1 MSVNTDASLE
11 VKQHESP
18 ESRISKFLGQ
28 GTYGIIIGRP
38 RLPSEGETHAE
49 IIASLSAANQVSKV
63 IKDTEDLDK
72 LNWIVDIIHARFNPS
87 NLAQLQTQL
96 VIPSRPQ
103 RINWHS
109 VAGAPPEQIAFLKSH
124 KITKRRTKWHY
135 LMERGTANLDTELRA
150 VKSVNQLKHFLKA
163 FGNIVNGLTAL
174 HSAGLAHTDIKLTN
188 MIISWDGRY
197 KLIDLDELG
206 DIISVCPTNKYQ
218 FEKIYNNVYY
228 PYYPVVGVFIWVLSR
243 PTEMKITDNVVDML
257 IKDLVTKNYNKD
269 YYKYY
274 IEISKSTLQTANDH
288 ALTQILQS
296 QYVDGQGMRN
306 YLVDFSKKLVAQPD
320 RVSALRELLLF
331 IDRYAIGINLVI
343 LLGKYYKITG
353 QLSDASSTASS
364 YQIDTNICPFISQSL
379 ILLIKL
385 CCNIENYGRITTQQ
399 IADEY
404 HEFIAQLFR
413 SYPFKFIIKLLS
425 GLVIRR
431 RPSQV

>member
-1 MSVNTDASLE
+1 MSVNTDAYLE
-11 VKQHESP
+11 GKQQESP
-18 ESRISKFLGQ
+18 KSEISQFLGQ
-28 GTYGIIIGRP
+28 GTYGIIIGQP

-49 IIASLSAANQVSKV
+49 VIASLSAANQVSKV
-63 IKDTEDLDK
+63 IKDTDDLDK
-72 LNWIVDIIHARFNPS
+72 LNWIVDIIHERFNPS
-87 NLAQLQTQL
+87 NLAQLQTQI

-103 RINWHS
+103 LINWRS
-109 VAGAPPEQIAFLKSH
+109 VANAPLGQIEFLKSH

-135 LMERGTANLDTELRA
+135 LMERGTADLDTELRA

-163 FGNIVNGLTAL
+163 FGNIINGLTAL

-188 MIISWDGRY
+188 MIVSWDGRY
-197 KLIDLDELG
+197 KLIDLDELSN
-206 DIISVCPTNKYQ
+206 INVIPSNKYQ

-228 PYYPVVGVFIWVLSR
+228 PYYPVVGVFLWVLSR
-243 PTEMKITDNVVDML
+243 PTEMKITDKVVDML
-257 IKDLVTKNYNKD
+257 ITDLVKKNYDKD

-274 IEISKSTLQTANDH
+274 IEISKATLQTANDP

-296 QYVDGQGMRN
+296 QYVNSQGMQN

-353 QLSDASSTASS
+353 QLSYSSSS
-364 YQIDTNICPFISQSL
+364 LHQIDTNICPFISQSL
-379 ILLIKL
+379 ISLIKL

-431 RPSQV
+431 RSSQV

>member
-11 VKQHESP
+11 GKLQKPLESQ
-18 ESRISKFLGQ
+18 ISQFLGQ

-49 IIASLSAANQVSKV
+49 VIASLSAANQVSKV
-63 IKDTEDLDK
+63 IKDIDDLDK
-72 LNWIVDIIHARFNPS
+72 LNWIVDIIHERFNPS
-87 NLAQLQTQL
+87 NLAQLQTQI

-103 RINWHS
+103 CINWNS
-109 VAGAPPEQIAFLKSH
+109 VASAPPEQIEFLKSH

-135 LMERGTANLDTELRA
+135 LMERGTADLDTELLA
-150 VKSVNQLKHFLKA
+150 VKTVNQLKHFLKA
-163 FGNIVNGLTAL
+163 FRNIVNGLTAL

-188 MIISWDGRY
+188 MLVSWDGLY

-206 DIISVCPTNKYQ
+206 DINVIPSNKYQ

-228 PYYPVVGVFIWVLSR
+228 PYYPVVGVFLWVLSR
-243 PTEMKITDNVVDML
+243 PTEKITDKIVDML
-257 IKDLVTKNYNKD
+257 ITVLVKKNYDKD

-274 IEISKSTLQTANDH
+274 IEISKKTLETAND
-288 ALTQILQS
+288 ASLTQILQS
-296 QYVDGQGMRN
+296 QYVDNQGMRN
-306 YLVDFSKKLVAQPD
+306 YLLDFSKKLIAQPD

-331 IDRYAIGINLVI
+331 IDRYALGINLVI
-343 LLGKYYKITG
+343 LLGKYYRITG
-353 QLSDASSTASS
+353 QISDASSTASS
-364 YQIDTNICPFISQSL
+364 YQVDINTCDFIPQSL
-379 ILLIKL
+379 ISLIKL
-385 CCNIENYGRITTQQ
+385 CCNTENYGRITTQQ

-404 HEFIAQLFR
+404 HEFIIQLFR